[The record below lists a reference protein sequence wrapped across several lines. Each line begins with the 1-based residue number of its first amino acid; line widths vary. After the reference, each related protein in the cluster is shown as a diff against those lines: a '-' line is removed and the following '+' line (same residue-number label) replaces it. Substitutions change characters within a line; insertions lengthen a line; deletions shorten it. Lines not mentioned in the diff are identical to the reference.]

1 MTLKLKIDK
10 FEDIHYLSALTQDSI
25 IDKESFNFEND
36 KFLILINRFK
46 WENYHEQ
53 KYRRIHSG
61 LLFNH
66 VEKVTFDK
74 DFMKDDDI
82 RFLNLLSIITDYSK
96 RISLI
101 FSGEKVVN
109 IYVNSVDIKI
119 KDLHY
124 SWATDNIPYHDLAL

>member
-25 IDKESFNFEND
+25 IDKESFDFEKG
-36 KFLILINRFK
+36 KFLMLLNRFK
-46 WENYHEQ
+46 WENYHEH

-74 DFMKDDDI
+74 DFMKDNDL
-82 RFLNLLSIITDYSK
+82 RFLNLLSIITDYSEK
-96 RISLI
+96 ISLI
-101 FSGEKVVN
+101 FSGDKVVN
-109 IYVNSVDIKI
+109 LTVNDVDIKI